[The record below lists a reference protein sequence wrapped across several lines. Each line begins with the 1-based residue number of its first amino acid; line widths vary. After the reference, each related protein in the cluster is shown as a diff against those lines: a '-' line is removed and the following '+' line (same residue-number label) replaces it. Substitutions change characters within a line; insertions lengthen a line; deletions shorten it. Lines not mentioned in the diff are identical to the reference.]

1 MWCLVCC
8 LLACLFGCLPA
19 AEGCLVE
26 QQVRLQRAQ
35 QVERQYLAKAFQ
47 VRQQHVWLGG
57 VARCAAGGIQALL
70 PPLALCLWH
79 RNI

>member
-1 MWCLVCC
+1 MSPYVLPAG
-8 LLACLFGCLPA
+8 LPSACAPA

-47 VRQQHVWLGG
+47 VTPGLRPKMGS
-57 VARCAAGGIQALL
+57 
-70 PPLALCLWH
+70 
-79 RNI
+79 